1 MVDVVL
7 HYDVSDTR
15 YVLKSTL
22 YKVYLHTR
30 SYGSHTLTQRDARA
44 ADRSIDDED
53 DEDDDAHRSTPISRR
68 ATDAMRAT
76 TTRTRTTTTMT
87 TTTRAGTTTTC
98 GTSVGRMMSGAR
110 RGGGRGGRDDDD
122 ATTTR
127 GFSLFGGGKTSVD
140 ADEVRKNER
149 ECVLQTYGRGETE
162 VMVRGKGCALFDA
175 EGREFLDFTAGI
187 AVNCL
192 GHADEGVSRV
202 IAEQAKTLTHTS
214 NLYHTEPGATLAR
227 KLTATSFADKVF
239 YCNSGTEA
247 NEGAL
252 KFARK
257 YAQTRA
263 VAAGKTANKAATE
276 TVSFENGFHGRTFGA
291 LSLTWKEGYRTPF
304 APLVPGNS
312 FAPYGDLEQ
321 ARRLI
326 VKGKTCAVFVE
337 PVQGEGGIYPA
348 DADFLRGLRKI
359 CDDADALLV
368 YDEVQCGLGRTGK
381 LWGHQL
387 VEDAEPDLMT
397 VAKPLANGLPIGAV
411 LMKQKVADVMAPGDH
426 GSTFAGGPL
435 VCAAANEVFDRITAP
450 GFLANVTARGE
461 ELKSAIATA
470 LADHPRLREV
480 RGAGLLVGAQF
491 DVPVGALVQ
500 ACREDGL
507 LVITAGAGDVL
518 RLVPPLI
525 VTSAEIQ
532 KAATIVAKR
541 AREVVV

>member
-1 MVDVVL
+1 VD
-7 HYDVSDTR
+7 D
-15 YVLKSTL
+15 
-22 YKVYLHTR
+22 R
-30 SYGSHTLTQRDARA
+30 SRRRRARA
-44 ADRSIDDED
+44 LV
-53 DEDDDAHRSTPISRR
+53 DAVR
-68 ATDAMRAT
+68 AMTTMSSAT
-76 TTRTRTTTTMT
+76 TTSRTTTTT
-87 TTTRAGTTTTC
+87 VA
-98 GTSVGRMMSGAR
+98 SVAARGGRMRMTVTGAR
-110 RGGGRGGRDDDD
+110 RGARRGRGGRDGDG
-122 ATTTR
+122 TTVG
-127 GFSLFGGGKTSVD
+127 GFSLFGGGNASSVSVD

-149 ECVLQTYGRGETE
+149 ECVLQTYGRGDTE

-202 IAEQAKTLTHTS
+202 IAEQAKLLTHTS

-227 KLTATSFADKVF
+227 KLVATSFADKVF

-257 YAQTRA
+257 YAKTRA
-263 VAAGKTANKAATE
+263 VAAGKTAEEAATE
-276 TVSFENGFHGRTFGA
+276 TVSFQNGFHGRTFGA
-291 LSLTWKEGYRTPF
+291 LSLTWKEGYRAPF
-304 APLVPGNS
+304 APLIPGNT
-312 FAPYGDLEQ
+312 FTPYGDLEK
-321 ARRLI
+321 AREVI

-348 DADFLRGLRKI
+348 DAEFLRGLRKI
-359 CDDADALLV
+359 CDEADALLV

-387 VEDAEPDLMT
+387 VKDAEPDLMT

-435 VCAAANEVFDRITAP
+435 VCAVANEVFDRITAP

-461 ELKSAIATA
+461 ELKSALSAG
-470 LADHPRLREV
+470 LADHPRVREV
-480 RGAGLLVGAQF
+480 RGAGLLVGVQF
-491 DVPVGALVQ
+491 DVPVGALVK

-507 LVITAGAGDVL
+507 LVITAGTGDIL

-532 KAATIVAKR
+532 KAAAVVAKR
-541 AREVVV
+541 ARDVVV

>member
-1 MVDVVL
+1 
-7 HYDVSDTR
+7 
-15 YVLKSTL
+15 
-22 YKVYLHTR
+22 
-30 SYGSHTLTQRDARA
+30 
-44 ADRSIDDED
+44 
-53 DEDDDAHRSTPISRR
+53 
-68 ATDAMRAT
+68 
-76 TTRTRTTTTMT
+76 
-87 TTTRAGTTTTC
+87 
-98 GTSVGRMMSGAR
+98 MSGAR

-162 VMVRGKGCALFDA
+162 VMVRGQGCALFDA
-175 EGREFLDFTAGI
+175 AGREFLDFTAGI

-263 VAAGKTANKAATE
+263 VAAGKTAKKAATE

-291 LSLTWKEGYRTPF
+291 LSLTWKEGYRAPF
-304 APLVPGNS
+304 APLVPGNA

-348 DADFLRGLRKI
+348 DAEFLRGLRKI

-470 LADHPRLREV
+470 LAGHPRLREV